1 MKKLIIS
8 IFVSCAAMCS
18 LSAVADDYLPMLR
31 EGVQWVNRYI
41 IREHAEPSHYG
52 EQSFYSYEIKGDTTV
67 NGVAYKKCHYYPG
80 EVKDRSHDSI
90 IALLREQDSAVY
102 CFNNRCLIENAY
114 PETEGKETVL
124 YDFAHPENMKFY
136 KNFVYPYDT
145 LTIDSII
152 VGTRML
158 KRFKNGDNR
167 YNIIEGIGCD
177 SQWSGDLLIP
187 VKPMITG
194 VQAMS
199 GGKNWGVD
207 DVYLWYVKENGKII
221 YYGQTYSGSDGIS
234 QIKMDDAEA
243 VDDAYY
249 NLQGARVAAD
259 RLTPGIYIHNH
270 KKVVV
275 R

>member
-1 MKKLIIS
+1 
-8 IFVSCAAMCS
+8 
-18 LSAVADDYLPMLR
+18 
-31 EGVQWVNRYI
+31 
-41 IREHAEPSHYG
+41 
-52 EQSFYSYEIKGDTTV
+52 
-67 NGVAYKKCHYYPG
+67 
-80 EVKDRSHDSI
+80 
-90 IALLREQDSAVY
+90 
-102 CFNNRCLIENAY
+102 
-114 PETEGKETVL
+114 
-124 YDFAHPENMKFY
+124 MKFY

-221 YYGQTYSGSDGIS
+221 YYGQTYSNSDGIS
-234 QIKMDDAEA
+234 QIRVDDAGA